1 MLSRTQ
7 LEEQLKSPALN
18 AINFISVPLSDKII
32 KRFRELS
39 EDLWIV
45 NKFNAG
51 PFAEAEVI
59 PLIASAG
66 EIDDEGAFKTYATHA
81 ITSDFEELLGN
92 LEFTLAVSV
101 NKASILRAIMVRL
114 KSGKKISKH
123 IDDTFRGVPH
133 EIYRCQ
139 IVGGS
144 TLSFYDE
151 KTELPTVSLAQE
163 EKTAIHIQSGTIQS
177 EENSSLS
184 DSIHLILYMQARM
197 PDEIQRNL
205 GQKNQQELEIASHR
219 KIYGTR

>member
-1 MLSRTQ
+1 MLSQTQ
-7 LEEQLKSPALN
+7 LEEQLKSPVLN
-18 AINFISVPLSDKII
+18 AINFIGVPLSDRII

-39 EDLWIV
+39 EDLWTV

-51 PFAEAEVI
+51 PFSEAEVI

-81 ITSDFEELLGN
+81 VTSDFEELLGN
-92 LEFTLAVSV
+92 LEFTLAFSV

-114 KSGKKISKH
+114 KAGKKIPKH
-123 IDDTFRGVPH
+123 IDDTFLGIPH

-144 TLSFYDE
+144 SLSFYDKE
-151 KTELPTVSLAQE
+151 TGLLYARLIQE
-163 EKTAIHIQSGTIQS
+163 EKTAIHIQGGTIQS
-177 EENSSLS
+177 EENNSLA

-205 GQKNQQELEIASHR
+205 GQKKQQELEVASHR
-219 KIYGTR
+219 KVYGTR